1 MDTDARIKE
10 LSARLDALEK
20 TVIESISGPPCE
32 DCGGPQ
38 KRTAHNARFCKGC
51 AAKRIAESNRENQ
64 RRRRKAAN
72 A

>member
-10 LSARLDALEK
+10 LSARLDTIEK
-20 TVIESISGPPCE
+20 TMFGTPCE

-38 KRTAHNARFCKGC
+38 NRTAHNARFCKGC